1 MASTSTFELNQA
13 DVSKLFAQMERSSN
27 KLGKSTKSSLQYG
40 ARLLCQSIGARTKP
54 TKQKQRPIVRNKK
67 KKGKSRTDGRMAD
80 FGVMGYK
87 KGKETFIPIYRTGEF
102 GKFRFLDKKTM
113 AWFDRSS
120 GSGKWVKISSGPDI
134 ANPEIIVPGIKT
146 DKRRKIPHRNLA
158 KKTWGKAK
166 TMITRGGVV
175 SVLGVRNLA
184 TVAIETE
191 GRSTSIT
198 ITNRVRHATDALE
211 GGSGAISASFAAA
224 ASKMEHNLT
233 KAIAKKMGAK

>member
-1 MASTSTFELNQA
+1 MVSTSTFELKQA
-13 DVSKLFAQMERSSN
+13 DVSKLFAQIERSSN
-27 KLGKSTKSSLQYG
+27 DLGKSTKSALQYG
-40 ARLLCQSIGARTKP
+40 ARLLCESIGARTKP
-54 TKQKQRPIVRNKK
+54 TKQRQRPIVRNKK

-87 KGKETFIPIYRTGEF
+87 KGEETFIPIFRTGEF

-120 GSGKWVKISSGPDI
+120 GSGKWVKLPSGPDV

-158 KKTWGKAK
+158 KKSWAKTK
-166 TMITRGGVV
+166 TMITRGGAV
-175 SVLGVRNLA
+175 SALGVRNLG
-184 TVAIETE
+184 TVSIISD
-191 GRSTSIT
+191 GRDTSIT
-198 ITNRVRHATDALE
+198 ITNRVRYATEALK